1 MGEPIKIALVGVGN
15 CAAALL
21 QGLEYY
27 RHNPE
32 DTLGLM
38 HKTLCGYLPSDI
50 RVVAAFDIDAR
61 KVEKALEVAINAKP
75 NCIMPIWKELP
86 HYGVTVKMGPVMDGV
101 AGHML
106 DYPDDRAFRIAKASP
121 VDVEQILR
129 ETEPDILLNYLPVG
143 SEEAARY
150 YARCCLNTGVSF
162 INCMPVFIVSDSDW
176 ANKFLKRGIPVI
188 GDDVKSQVGATI
200 LHRTLARLFE
210 ERGTRIERTYQLNTG
225 GNTDFLNMLERS
237 RLITKK
243 QSKTR
248 SVQSQLKVPLADE
261 NIHIG
266 PSDYV
271 PWQNDNKVCFI
282 RMEAR
287 GFAGIPFEL
296 ECRLSVQDSPNSA
309 GVTIDAIRYC
319 KVARDRHDAGSLLP
333 ISAYCMKHPP
343 VQMYDHEARKLIEE
357 YIINQTPSE
366 AIAEEKE
373 GKQPIS
379 IKKRLSNPS
388 L

>member
-21 QGLEYY
+21 QGIEYY

-38 HKTLCGYLPSDI
+38 HKELGGYLPSDI
-50 RVVAAFDIDAR
+50 RIVTAFDVDAR
-61 KVEKALEVAINAKP
+61 KVGKPLEVAMKAKP
-75 NCIMPIWKELP
+75 NCIMPIWNKLP
-86 HYGVTVKMGPVMDGV
+86 HYGVTVKMGPVMDGI
-101 AGHML
+101 ASHMQE
-106 DYPDDRAFRIAKASP
+106 YPEDRAFRIATAPP
-121 VDVEQILR
+121 VDVEQVMR
-129 ETEPDILLNYLPVG
+129 DTEPDILLNYLPVG

-162 INCMPVFIVSDSDW
+162 INCMPVFIVSDADW
-176 ANKFLKRGIPVI
+176 AKKFLKRGIPVI

-210 ERGTRIERTYQLNTG
+210 ERGTRLERTYQLNTG

-248 SVQSQLKVPLADE
+248 SVQSQLEVPLADE

-319 KVARDRHDAGSLLP
+319 KVARDRHDAGALLP

-343 VQMYDHEARKLIEE
+343 IQMYDHEARNLIEE
-357 YIINQTPSE
+357 YIHQARP
-366 AIAEEKE
+366 EEITEEE
-373 GKQPIS
+373 GKRPIS
-379 IKKRLSNPS
+379 IKKRLLNPS
-388 L
+388 V